1 MEFPVVTSKITEK
14 QFNSFIKW
22 FEASAEVIL
31 FDENIARRIRLS
43 NMLHRVLSLQ
53 RLQQSVEQSEKRKH
67 EEEIFESNPKKMKL
81 EPAVTLPNELW
92 MKILN

>member
-53 RLQQSVEQSEKRKH
+53 RLLNNLRNENMKKRYLKA
-67 EEEIFESNPKKMKL
+67 IQRK
-81 EPAVTLPNELW
+81 
-92 MKILN
+92 